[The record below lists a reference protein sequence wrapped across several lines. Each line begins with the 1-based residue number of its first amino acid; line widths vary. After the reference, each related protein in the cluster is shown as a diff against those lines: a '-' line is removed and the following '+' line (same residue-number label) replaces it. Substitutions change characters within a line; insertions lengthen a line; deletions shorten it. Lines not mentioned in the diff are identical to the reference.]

1 MILSCVVIFNS
12 STPQTRKEDVVED
25 LQVQGQGLAITNFF
39 FVMVWLFA
47 YPAYIKFKNEEMR
60 DFYPVFTLFNAWMGL
75 IIFVFLGLSSKR
87 FRFVL
92 GKWWARCKGEGKKEK
107 KYTAESPPAAGAV
120 ILAEETPVESIAS
133 SPEPS
138 RPVSARTT
146 TSAVEPL
153 SEEDPVQEVPE
164 EDMDAADDDM
174 GGGDEDMGGGDD
186 DMGGGDE
193 DMGDDEDMD

>member
-1 MILSCVVIFNS
+1 
-12 STPQTRKEDVVED
+12 
-25 LQVQGQGLAITNFF
+25 
-39 FVMVWLFA
+39 
-47 YPAYIKFKNEEMR
+47 
-60 DFYPVFTLFNAWMGL
+60 
-75 IIFVFLGLSSKR
+75 
-87 FRFVL
+87 
-92 GKWWARCKGEGKKEK
+92 
-107 KYTAESPPAAGAV
+107 V

-138 RPVSARTT
+138 RPASARTT

-164 EDMDAADDDM
+164 EDMDAADDDDM

-186 DMGGGDE
+186 DMGGGDD